1 MSIKHK
7 EYISKLSLKDK
18 AEATVMQNGRCFVIE
33 SVDNNGIWIGDN
45 PRENADY
52 IVETKEEREKGY
64 HPVAY
69 PQAAAQAA
77 TWDLNVT
84 EQIGAAMGRE
94 CRKQDMNILLRPG
107 VNIKRSPLC
116 GRNFEYYSEDPVLSG
131 KMGSAFIKG
140 VQKEGTAACLKHF
153 AVNSQEFERMTTNAV
168 VSQRALR
175 ELYLK
180 PFKIAVKESDPWS
193 VMTSYNKVNGH
204 WVPANEDLMGFLR
217 GELGYDGAVIS
228 DAMAVHTEKV
238 ESHRNGLDFEIG
250 SRGLHSRELQEAVR
264 NGSLDESI
272 LDQNIDHL
280 LTIQEK
286 TGRRGA
292 EIPDNYDEEHA
303 LARIFAA
310 ESVVLLKNDG
320 ILPLNGAEKIAVIGK
335 LAMEPNYMGCG
346 SGHMNGHQVEI
357 TYDEIGKYVNGDVL
371 YAEGYEARDRAEKPF
386 EIQDALVK
394 EAAETAGQAD
404 VVLFFAGLPVG
415 YESEGYDRADLEL
428 PADMKATL
436 EAVLQTGKKV
446 VLVNVS
452 GSPVNLAPYTE
463 RVAAVVHS
471 YLSGE
476 ALGGAL
482 ADVLYGRAEP
492 AGRLPETFPLRIE
505 DTPSYLSFPRYP
517 TVMPDVYYGEDIF
530 VGYRWY
536 EKRKMNV
543 LYPFGYGLSYTE
555 FAYTNVRADK
565 ENYAEGDNITVSVD
579 VKNTGARKGAAV
591 VEIYMNKVNGGFY
604 APEKELQGFA
614 KVWLEPGEEKTV
626 SVAIAVEDLGSYD
639 EVHKTWVREPG
650 AWRIVAGTSVIDP
663 IAEVTVDL
671 EGNRNAQVFQ
681 NLTAVE
687 WMKKDERTAEILADK
702 SEAAR
707 QTFAPNGSTMEDLV
721 LAIPSYRFTEDSLFM
736 GEATFSPVEFS
747 DILDAYNKKRQIREK

>member
-1 MSIKHK
+1 MAIRHK

-33 SVDNNGIWIGDN
+33 SADNKGIWIGDN

-52 IVETKEEREKGY
+52 LVETKEEREKGY

-77 TWDLNVT
+77 TWDLEVA

-94 CRKQDMNILLRPG
+94 CRKQDMNVLLRPG

-180 PFKIAVKESDPWS
+180 PFKIAIKESDPWS
-193 VMTSYNKVNGH
+193 IMTSYNKVNGH

-250 SRGLHSRELQEAVR
+250 SRGLHTRELQEAVR
-264 NGSLDESI
+264 NGSLDESV

-280 LTIQEK
+280 LTLQEK

-292 EIPDNYDEEHA
+292 EIPDDYDGEHA
-303 LARIFAA
+303 LARKLAA
-310 ESVVLLKNDG
+310 EGVVLLKNQKV
-320 ILPLNGAEKIAVIGK
+320 LPLDGTEKIAVIGQ
-335 LAMEPNYMGCG
+335 LAKEPNYMGCG
-346 SGHMNGHQVEI
+346 SGHMNGHHVEI
-357 TYDEIGKYVNGDVL
+357 TYDEICELAGKEVP
-371 YAEGYEARDRAEKPF
+371 YADAYGIRDRAEKPF
-386 EIQDALVK
+386 TISEKQVK
-394 EAAETAGQAD
+394 EAVQTAEQAD
-404 VVLFFAGLPVG
+404 VVLFFTGLPVG
-415 YESEGYDRADLEL
+415 YESEGYDRKDLEL
-428 PADMKATL
+428 PADMKAAL

-446 VLVNVS
+446 VIVNVS
-452 GSPVNLAPYTE
+452 GAPVNLASYE
-463 RVAAVVHS
+463 KQAAAILHS

-482 ADVLYGRAEP
+482 ADVLFGKAEP
-492 AGRLPETFPLRIE
+492 AGRLPETFPLRVE
-505 DTPSYLSFPRYP
+505 DTPSYLSFPHYP

-536 EKRKMNV
+536 EKRKMDV

-555 FAYTNVRADK
+555 FTYANVKADR
-565 ENYAEGDNITVSVD
+565 ERYAEGDTITVSVD
-579 VKNTGARKGAAV
+579 VKNTGTKKGAAV
-591 VEIYMNKVNGGFY
+591 IQIYMNKVDGGFY

-614 KVWLEPGEEKTV
+614 KVELEPEEEKTV
-626 SVAIAVEDLGSYD
+626 SVAVAVEDLGSYD

-650 AWRIVAGTSVIDP
+650 TWRIVVGTSAIDS
-663 IAEVTVDL
+663 IAEMTVNL

-681 NLTAVE
+681 NLTAIE
-687 WMKKDERTAEILADK
+687 WMKKDPRTTEILVDK
-702 SEAAR
+702 SDSAKRA
-707 QTFAPNGSTMEDLV
+707 FAPDGSTMEDLV
-721 LAIPSYRFTEDSLFM
+721 LAIPAYRFAEDSLFM
-736 GEATFSPVEFS
+736 SDGSLTQAEFS
-747 DILDAYNKKRQIREK
+747 DILEDYNKKK